1 MRLSDTW
8 SRAPRSTLSA
18 AKIEDNDPVMG
29 MCNYCNELT
38 QVYEQEDE
46 YRSLF
51 LVCKRCIKDIFV
63 RIDIDEARDQ

>member
-1 MRLSDTW
+1 MRLSDIW

-18 AKIEDNDPVMG
+18 AKTDGNDPVMG

-38 QVYEQEDE
+38 KVYEQEDE
-46 YRSLF
+46 HRSLF
-51 LVCKRCIKDIFV
+51 LVCKSCIKDIFV

>member
-1 MRLSDTW
+1 
-8 SRAPRSTLSA
+8 
-18 AKIEDNDPVMG
+18 MG

-63 RIDIDEARDQ
+63 RIDIDEDRDQ